1 MRCKA
6 ACGVLTQYIPCSC
19 LTHGFTALNKC
30 AAGVHEAIQL
40 KYLKALHFGFSLD
53 AQGEN
58 LLEEYVYHFAYD
70 GSKVQLTANGTD
82 ISLSQSAQVTARADP
97 AYMRMHM
104 LHADTVRVAPCR
116 TTSRR

>member
-1 MRCKA
+1 MQLSNSK
-6 ACGVLTQYIPCSC
+6 P
-19 LTHGFTALNKC
+19 TALPLNEC

-40 KYLKALHFGFSLD
+40 KYLKALHFGFSSD
-53 AQGEN
+53 ARGEH

-82 ISLSQSAQVTARADP
+82 VSLSQSAQVITHGDP

-104 LHADTVRVAPCR
+104 LHADRQQVAPRR
-116 TTSRR
+116 TI

>member
-1 MRCKA
+1 MR
-6 ACGVLTQYIPCSC
+6 
-19 LTHGFTALNKC
+19 GFTAVNKG

-40 KYLKALHFGFSLD
+40 KYLKALHFGFSSD

-82 ISLSQSAQVTARADP
+82 VSLSQSAQVTTRADS
-97 AYMRMHM
+97 AYVRKHM
-104 LHADTVRVAPCR
+104 LHADRMQVAPCR